1 MVSPNRGN
9 RAQLIL
15 ATGALATCFA
25 VFGSASAMMPILKRV
40 MDLDFMR
47 VGVALA
53 VPVLFG
59 SMASLPIG
67 MLADRFGPRRILSLV
82 LATSAV
88 AMVAMGS
95 VSSYGQLLV
104 FGFLISIA
112 LASFPVGAAL
122 VSQWYPSERQ
132 GTALGVYGIGNAGQ
146 SLAAF
151 AAPLIAAAW
160 GLRWAF
166 WSFGVLSLGWLLIFL
181 GSGTE
186 APAAPRPKSFA
197 EALAPVMTAKAGILS
212 LYYFL
217 TFGGFIA
224 MSVCLPTLLTDTFK
238 LRPLDAGLRTAG
250 FVLLATVMRPIGG
263 MLADRIGGEKVLMFV
278 FPFTALMALMLA
290 GPVLMATFSIGALGI
305 GLVIGL
311 GNGAVF
317 QLVPQAF
324 PRSMGSASGLVGA
337 AGGFGA
343 FFPPL
348 LLGVIRGRTGS
359 FSLGFV
365 MLAVFA
371 VVCLAVLLWSRAHW
385 LEPARRNA
393 PA

>member
-47 VGVALA
+47 VSVALA

-59 SMASLPIG
+59 SMARLPFG

-151 AAPLIAAAW
+151 AAPLIA
-160 GLRWAF
+160 
-166 WSFGVLSLGWLLIFL
+166 
-181 GSGTE
+181 
-186 APAAPRPKSFA
+186 
-197 EALAPVMTAKAGILS
+197 
-212 LYYFL
+212 
-217 TFGGFIA
+217 
-224 MSVCLPTLLTDTFK
+224 
-238 LRPLDAGLRTAG
+238 
-250 FVLLATVMRPIGG
+250 
-263 MLADRIGGEKVLMFV
+263 
-278 FPFTALMALMLA
+278 
-290 GPVLMATFSIGALGI
+290 
-305 GLVIGL
+305 
-311 GNGAVF
+311 
-317 QLVPQAF
+317 
-324 PRSMGSASGLVGA
+324 
-337 AGGFGA
+337 
-343 FFPPL
+343 
-348 LLGVIRGRTGS
+348 
-359 FSLGFV
+359 
-365 MLAVFA
+365 
-371 VVCLAVLLWSRAHW
+371 
-385 LEPARRNA
+385 
-393 PA
+393 